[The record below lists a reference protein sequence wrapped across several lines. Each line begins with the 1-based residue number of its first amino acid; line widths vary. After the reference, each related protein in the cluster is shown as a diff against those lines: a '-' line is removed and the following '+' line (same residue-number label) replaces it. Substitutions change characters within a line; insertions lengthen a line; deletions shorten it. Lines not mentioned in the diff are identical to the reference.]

1 MSEAVSLR
9 ETLQAAMAPEAEVA
23 PVIAAEPIAAAPE
36 AGADSQ
42 TAAAEAAPVTG
53 EDAAPVAHDGRD
65 EKGRFAPKEPK
76 APEAQAAPEAEA
88 KPETAAPVEAGA
100 QDEPTRIPPSL
111 SAAVKAQWKDLPV
124 EVRKDISKLEESV
137 QTAKAEWGRKGERL
151 NRFDELI
158 GPRREK
164 WQLSGL
170 DEFSGIQTLLAAQ
183 DVLERNPVEGISWL
197 ARSYGVNLQQLAG
210 QTTQLQPGAE
220 GQPAPTAAPDLQAA
234 LTPYLEQ
241 VRTLEQQLQAIT
253 QGNEAAK
260 LADARAEVEAF
271 KSKPENLYFE
281 NVKED
286 VSRRLESGAAA
297 TLADAYEQA
306 IWASAEIRP
315 LLIKAQTAAPAP
327 KTAEAAQ
334 REKAANAR
342 QAAGSVTGAPS
353 PGAIAPRAGSKGNL
367 REDLLASFQEHGA
380 SV

>member
-1 MSEAVSLR
+1 MTALTAEPG
-9 ETLQAAMAPEAEVA
+9 EEVA
-23 PVIAAEPIAAAPE
+23 AIAAEPVVVAPE
-36 AGADSQ
+36 PGPDSVA
-42 TAAAEAAPVTG
+42 AAAEAAPIAG
-53 EDAAPVAHDGRD
+53 EEAPVAQEGRD

-76 APEAQAAPEAEA
+76 APEAQAAPVAEA

-100 QDEPTRIPPSL
+100 PEEPTRIPPSL
-111 SAAVKAQWKDLPV
+111 SAAVKAQWKDLPA
-124 EVRKDISKLEESV
+124 EVRKDFTKLEESV

-197 ARSYGVNLQQLAG
+197 ARSYGVNLQQIAG
-210 QTTQLQPGAE
+210 QTTQPQPGAE
-220 GQPAPTAAPDLQAA
+220 GQPAPTAQPDFQAA
-234 LTPYLEQ
+234 LTPYLTQ
-241 VRTLEQQLQAIT
+241 VQTLQQQLQAIT

-260 LADARAEVEAF
+260 LADARAEVDAF

-286 VSRRLESGAAA
+286 VSRRLESGAAT
-297 TLADAYEQA
+297 TLAEAYEQA

-353 PGAIAPRAGSKGNL
+353 PGAVAQRAGSTGSL
-367 REDLLASFQEHGA
+367 RDDLKASFQEHGA